1 MPPRRSRDAVIDL
14 EQSDGSEADSYDSA
28 DDSEGSLREFV
39 VDDEN
44 DDGGLLEVD
53 DEEEL
58 AGPETETD
66 ESEHDDDVAVPV
78 RRRRSQRAR
87 RATTNRYVLPE
98 DMDADDTGDEDYDP
112 AADGAVCAVFE
123 IGGPSGRLSRLDDC
137 AQRFLEE

>member
-1 MPPRRSRDAVIDL
+1 MPPRRKQEVIDL
-14 EQSDGSEADSYDSA
+14 EQSEGSEADSYDSA

-39 VDDEN
+39 IDDDD
-44 DDGGLLEVD
+44 DDGGFMEVD
-53 DEEEL
+53 DEEEI

-66 ESEHDDDVAVPV
+66 ESEDDDDVAVPV
-78 RRRRSQRAR
+78 PRRRSQRTR

-123 IGGPSGRLSRLDDC
+123 VGGPSGRLSRLDDC